1 MNVSSD
7 PEIHARI
14 LADMRDG
21 IVTLDL
27 QGRITT
33 VNPAAGELLGID
45 SAEALG
51 RTYAELFLTE
61 EAFEPLSELVLEA
74 IYEPTVTHSGEIS
87 LALPGG
93 TRTLLVRTTLLRGE
107 RESQRGVIVVLSDLS
122 EQRKRRKIKRLFGA
136 YLDPRI
142 VARLLEGADRLDD
155 ASRATATIAF
165 LDLQGFTRLAEL
177 LTPGDL
183 VLTLNAYLEEMSA
196 PIGASRGVTDKYIGD
211 GIMAFWSPVFAPESE
226 PAVLACRAALAQRGR
241 LPALRERLRR
251 QVGLSSGLA
260 DALEIRCGIATGE
273 VVAGSIG
280 PEHAR
285 AYTVIG
291 DAVNLAARLEAAN
304 KTLGTRILVAEATR
318 ERAGDHFAFRPHG
331 RIQVPGRHRPEAVF
345 ELTGER

>member
-1 MNVSSD
+1 MSVSSD

-51 RTYAELFLTE
+51 QTYAELFLTE

-165 LDLQGFTRLAEL
+165 LDLQGVTRLGRLRRPANWGPPS
-177 LTPGDL
+177 TPSWRRCPHPSGP
-183 VLTLNAYLEEMSA
+183 A
-196 PIGASRGVTDKYIGD
+196 GASRTSTSV
-211 GIMAFWSPVFAPESE
+211 
-226 PAVLACRAALAQRGR
+226 
-241 LPALRERLRR
+241 
-251 QVGLSSGLA
+251 
-260 DALEIRCGIATGE
+260 
-273 VVAGSIG
+273 
-280 PEHAR
+280 
-285 AYTVIG
+285 
-291 DAVNLAARLEAAN
+291 
-304 KTLGTRILVAEATR
+304 
-318 ERAGDHFAFRPHG
+318 
-331 RIQVPGRHRPEAVF
+331 
-345 ELTGER
+345 